1 VSIDFGE
8 LTFSFTP
15 TRTMFI
21 ARCELG
27 DEWQPGELQPF
38 QNLELSPAAC
48 VLNYGQGL
56 FEGLKAYRAD
66 DGRILLFR
74 PAMNAAR
81 LRAGCRRLSMPP
93 VPEELFLSAVRDV
106 VSENS
111 DYIPPNNAGALYIR
125 PLVFGSGAILG
136 VAPAPEFAFLVY
148 ASPVGPYFKGGLTPI
163 RLLVTRDFHRAAPK
177 GTGGVK
183 AIGNYAPG
191 MLPSSHAKRKGFAE
205 VVYLDAVEER
215 YIEEVGAAN
224 FFALFGDTLVTPALS
239 GSILSGVTR
248 DSVLQLAAERF
259 GLKVEERDVSIDEAL
274 GADELFCSG
283 TAAVISP
290 IGCINYEGQDH
301 QFSGGEVGPHT
312 RALYEALTAIQ
323 HGDAPD
329 KFSWVVEV

>member
-1 VSIDFGE
+1 MSIDFGE
-8 LTFSFTP
+8 LTFSLTQ
-15 TRTMFI
+15 TRAMYR

-27 DEWQPGELQPF
+27 GEWQPGELQPF

-56 FEGLKAYRAD
+56 FEGLKAYRAN

-81 LRAGCRRLSMPP
+81 LRNGCRRLSMPP
-93 VPEELFLSAVRDV
+93 VPEDIFLSAVHDV
-106 VSENS
+106 VSENA
-111 DYIPPNNAGALYIR
+111 DFIPPNNDGALYIR
-125 PLVFGSGAILG
+125 PLVFGSGAILA
-136 VAPAPEFAFLVY
+136 VAPAPEFTFLVFT
-148 ASPVGPYFKGGLTPI
+148 SPVGPYFKGGLTPI
-163 RLLVTRDFHRAAPK
+163 RLLVTQDFHRAAPK

-191 MLPSSHAKRKGFAE
+191 MLPSGHAKLKGYAE
-205 VVYLDAVEER
+205 VVYLAAAEDR

-224 FFALFGDTLVTPALS
+224 FFALFGDTLVTPALN
-239 GSILSGVTR
+239 GSILPGVTR

-259 GLKVEERDVSIDEAL
+259 GLQVEERDVSINEAL

-290 IGCINYEGQDH
+290 IGCISHEGEDH
-301 QFSGGEVGPHT
+301 QFSGGEVGPRT

-323 HGDAPD
+323 HGDASD
-329 KFSWVVEV
+329 EFGWVVEV

>member
-1 VSIDFGE
+1 MSIDFGE
-8 LTFSFTP
+8 LTFSFTQ
-15 TRTMFI
+15 TRSMYL

-27 DEWQPGELQPF
+27 GEWQAGELQPF

-56 FEGLKAYRAD
+56 FEGLKAYRAN

-74 PAMNAAR
+74 PEMNAAR
-81 LRAGCRRLSMPP
+81 LRNGCRRLSMPP
-93 VPEELFLSAVRDV
+93 VPEEIFLSAVQEV
-106 VSENS
+106 VSENG
-111 DYIPPNNAGALYIR
+111 DFIPPNNDGALYIR
-125 PLVFGSGAILG
+125 PLVFGSGTILG
-136 VAPAPEFAFLVY
+136 VAPAPEFTFLVFT
-148 ASPVGPYFKGGLTPI
+148 SPVGPYFKGGLTPI
-163 RLLVTRDFHRAAPK
+163 RLLVTQDFHRAAPK

-191 MLPSSHAKRKGFAE
+191 MLPSGHAKRKGYAE
-205 VVYLDAVEER
+205 VVYLDAAEDR

-239 GSILSGVTR
+239 GSILPGVTR

-259 GLKVEERDVSIDEAL
+259 GLQVEERDVSIDEAL

-290 IGCINYEGQDH
+290 IGYISHEGEDH
-301 QFSGGEVGPHT
+301 QFSGGEVGPRT

-323 HGDAPD
+323 HGDVID
-329 KFSWVVEV
+329 EFGWVVEV